1 MSCLEHLKQWCLR
14 IGLYPWPGL
23 AIHLGVRNSLM
34 LLLTATTVVCAI
46 AHGGLVPDR
55 ASNASSCTVCE
66 ASPWRSVARVV
77 RAADGVQAVQITAF
91 SDDGRRKLS
100 GGDAWEVAFSG
111 ERTHW
116 RVQAEDLGQGIYI
129 ASVGSPHIWGEAL
142 LQALPT
148 LLWTTKSDIFLEQR
162 WDQQSLDYN
171 RGSNVTLRSFRTCTT
186 SSLGDEICEGMQCV
200 SQSMPP
206 LNITLDKLTE
216 RQTTGAPCSS
226 DEAAGVWIQST
237 MHRRHAGGRLHASAT
252 GEDQDVRWAW
262 QWSAPMPCG
271 SRGTCSRQEAVVCLA
286 NRRLLLLGDST
297 LFGDYLELCAVIGNH
312 QGERVCKRVDR
323 LAEHLGNGT
332 GGAEYLRQQAGDA
345 RVVWADALL
354 IPNHYGLELVVG
366 TDWLIDAWSCFFS
379 SLHGWVV
386 VIGSA
391 AHDVAPLT
399 YLDGSKNPRAS
410 KTLRIAPLERYRLNS
425 RRLAFVLE
433 RARRLSAAKQ
443 AAAEAHGGSVASWS
457 CDAVSDGAVLTSSPT
472 PANGLRGSRR
482 ATNPT
487 KATNVTLVETPLGNA
502 TNTTSLLVQHRRLLT
517 RIDERRSL
525 LNSTNATNTTGAANV
540 TYGVETMLAPP
551 VHFIWR
557 QSTYANLAAQG
568 CAKGGYPTSYP
579 VLVQRMNEIARIAM
593 RNADVAVW
601 DEPALLTASA
611 PRAAFHDS
619 IHVDVCHFVFEH
631 LTGKERM
638 ANYAKCLQRREGGQ
652 RSADEPLLQNH
663 SGFHEGVNLAIIHSL
678 LKQLGCPC
686 AGG

>member
-1 MSCLEHLKQWCLR
+1 MLR
-14 IGLYPWPGL
+14 
-23 AIHLGVRNSLM
+23 S
-34 LLLTATTVVCAI
+34 TATLVVCAR
-46 AHGGLVPDR
+46 AYGGDRLVHR

-148 LLWTTKSDIFLEQR
+148 LLWTTKSDSFLEQR

-171 RGSNVTLRSFRTCTT
+171 RGSDVTLRSFRTCTT

-206 LNITLDKLTE
+206 LNITLDEFPE

-226 DEAAGVWIQST
+226 DEAAGVWIQSST
-237 MHRRHAGGRLHASAT
+237 MHRRHAGGRLHAGAT

-271 SRGTCSRQEAVVCLA
+271 SRGTCSRQEAAVCLA

-297 LFGDYLELCAVIGNH
+297 LFGDYLELCAVVGNQH
-312 QGERVCKRVDR
+312 EGVCKRVDR

-332 GGAEYLRQQAGDA
+332 GGAEYLRQQADDA
-345 RVVWADALL
+345 RVVWADPLL

-366 TDWLIDAWSCFFS
+366 TDWLLDAWSCFFS

-399 YLDGSKNPRAS
+399 YLDGTKSPRAS
-410 KTLRIAPLERYRLNS
+410 KTLRIAPLERYRLNI

-433 RARRLSAAKQ
+433 RARRLRAAM
-443 AAAEAHGGSVASWS
+443 
-457 CDAVSDGAVLTSSPT
+457 L
-472 PANGLRGSRR
+472 
-482 ATNPT
+482 
-487 KATNVTLVETPLGNA
+487 TNVKLVQTPLGNA

-517 RIDERRSL
+517 RIDERRSP

-611 PRAAFHDS
+611 PSAAFHDS

-638 ANYAKCLQRREGGQ
+638 ANYIKCLQRREGGQ